1 MNENEDA
8 VAALHVANPTTT
20 GLDPLRL
27 LDLTADGVKFLD
39 PIIGH
44 VAKAIIGAAKE
55 KRLEIEARLLTRLK
69 ELSDVFAALEAGR
82 VSEMA
87 DRDRQFM
94 ALSVVLEL
102 AKVSGDPA
110 LMTRAMDA
118 FTEYVRAAP
127 SLTRDF
133 TEALK
138 AVDSRI
144 ELFPHDEPEK

>member
-1 MNENEDA
+1 
-8 VAALHVANPTTT
+8 V
-20 GLDPLRL
+20 G
-27 LDLTADGVKFLD
+27 
-39 PIIGH
+39 
-44 VAKAIIGAAKE
+44 
-55 KRLEIEARLLTRLK
+55 
-69 ELSDVFAALEAGR
+69 
-82 VSEMA
+82 EMA
-87 DRDRQFM
+87 DRDRQFT

-144 ELFPHDEPEK
+144 ELFPPGKSEK